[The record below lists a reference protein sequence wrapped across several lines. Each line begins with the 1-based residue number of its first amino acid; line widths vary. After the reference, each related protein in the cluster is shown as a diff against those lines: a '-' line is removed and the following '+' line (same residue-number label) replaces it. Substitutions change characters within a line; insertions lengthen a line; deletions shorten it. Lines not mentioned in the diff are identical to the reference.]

1 MSQGGEGEK
10 MCVLERQASLP
21 WLAYEQIFLGCA
33 ADECIGETCF
43 KDKIHKT

>member
-1 MSQGGEGEK
+1 MEGGEREK
-10 MCVLERQASLP
+10 MCVLETSFSLP

-33 ADECIGETCF
+33 VDECIGETCF

>member
-1 MSQGGEGEK
+1 
-10 MCVLERQASLP
+10 MCVLETSFSLP
-21 WLAYEQIFLGCA
+21 WLAYEQIFLGFA